1 MSRIF
6 LILLLLPLS
15 MAAQKITVKGTVYG
29 NEPKETLF
37 GVSVL
42 VKGTTIGTYTDLEGK
57 FELQIDR
64 GQTLVFSFLGMKT
77 REIVVESSSIDIT
90 LESDLSQLDEVTISV
105 GYFDINKKDLS
116 GAITQVTSEQ
126 LEKNRVNSV
135 EQLLQGQVAGVIIGE
150 SSEPGGGFSVSIR
163 GTNSIL
169 GGTQPLYVIDGVP
182 LDPLTDA
189 QGNDASGQSQ
199 SSLSFL
205 NPNDIEKIEVLK
217 DAAATA
223 VYGARGANGV
233 VLVTTK
239 SGDNLNGK
247 DALSITVDNFL
258 TDVIGNIGVMNG
270 PQFESYM
277 NQRAINQLYV
287 NITNPAR
294 VGGAFDG
301 TQVLDEA
308 NYPELAG
315 FELRFPTSTGIS
327 SNWQDLAY
335 RLAYSSAYNLS
346 YQGGDKQKSIA
357 MNLGLIENNGVITNS
372 FNRRLTFNVNAR
384 TKAFKNKIEIA
395 SRSNI
400 AYNTGNASSV
410 GNGQI
415 FLQRSVV
422 SQTLLFQPIFR
433 LLDPGEDDDIY
444 ADLNEGNIISNP
456 FTLANDV
463 IDKKTS
469 YNFIQNLALTAKLTP
484 KLTAIFRGAFNFQRS
499 LRDNYYPSTTT
510 RGRRNNGE
518 ASQSNFENQ
527 KLYGEANLRYINK
540 FGKHRIDAIVVGTVE
555 QNNIRSIFN
564 KAFGFGSDATSFYN
578 FTSATDVLVPRTE
591 FREFGLVSGLSRVGY
606 SFDRRYFVD
615 VNARIDASSK
625 FAENNKSA
633 FFPSLA
639 LAWDITSEKFFSEVE
654 KINNLKLR
662 LSYGK
667 TGSNPIQPYESLALM
682 APVRYNF
689 NNQLVTGFFES
700 NLANDDLTWET
711 TDQFNAGLDIS
722 LFDSKINIT
731 LDAYYKLTYDLLQRV
746 NLPPSNGFASRID
759 NFGEV
764 ENKGIELAINAVAY
778 DSKQFKWNVSG
789 NFFINRN
796 KLLSLNSNLDF
807 QLGPTIG
814 FAQSN
819 PVVFQT
825 GSPLGI
831 FWGAQTNGIYRDW
844 EEANNSGIAGARP
857 GEIRYVN
864 NSVDLDENGVPLP
877 TQRIDFADFVQ
888 IGDPN
893 PDFNFAITNNF
904 TFGKWDLNVLLTGQ
918 KGGDIFWVDSWQ
930 LAQNQGTSNGL
941 FSAFQDSWR
950 APLSVTPDGGL
961 IFDPSAGNQD
971 NVGNP
976 AAITNEGPRALASD
990 RQIFD
995 GSFVRLKNVNLGYTF
1010 TIKKKHNLRVFATG
1024 QNLLTWTKY
1033 PGYDP
1038 EVTTFNR
1045 DPQRRGV
1052 DFGGYPG
1059 TRNYT
1064 IGLRFNY

>member
-1 MSRIF
+1 MNKIF

-15 MAAQKITVKGTVYG
+15 MVAQKITVKGTVYG
-29 NEPKETLF
+29 NEPKEALF

-42 VKGTTIGTYTDLEGK
+42 VKGTTTGAYTDLEGK
-57 FELQIDR
+57 YELQVDR

-77 REIVVESSSIDIT
+77 REVVVESTTLDIT
-90 LESDLSQLDEVTISV
+90 LEFDTSQLDEVTISV
-105 GYFDINKKDLS
+105 GYFDISKKDLS
-116 GAITQVTSEQ
+116 GSITQVTAEK

-182 LDPLTDA
+182 IDPLTDA
-189 QGNDASGQSQ
+189 QGNEAAGQSQ

-258 TDVIGNIGVMNG
+258 TDVIGNIDVMDG
-270 PQFESYM
+270 PTFERYM
-277 NQRAINQLYV
+277 NQRAINQFYV
-287 NITNPAR
+287 GITNPNR

-301 TQVLDEA
+301 TQTLDET
-308 NYPELAG
+308 NFPELAN
-315 FELRFPTSTGIS
+315 FDVRFPTSTGVNN
-327 SNWQDLAY
+327 NWQDLAY
-335 RLAYSSAYNLS
+335 RMAYSSAYNIS

-357 MNLGLIENNGVITNS
+357 MNLGLIENNGIIINS
-372 FNRRLTFNVNAR
+372 NNRRLTFNVNAR
-384 TKAFKNKIEIA
+384 TKAFKNKLELA

-400 AYNTGNASSV
+400 AYNAGNASSV

-422 SQTLLFQPIFR
+422 SQALLFQPIFR

-456 FTLANDV
+456 FTLARDV
-463 IDKKTS
+463 IDQKSS
-469 YNFIQNLALTAKLTP
+469 YNFIQNLALTARITP

-499 LRDNYYPSTTT
+499 LRDSYYPSTTT

-527 KLYGEANLRYINK
+527 KLYGEANLRYVNK
-540 FGKHRIDAIVVGTVE
+540 FGKHRVDAIVLGTIE
-555 QNNIRSIFN
+555 ENNIRSVFN
-564 KAFGFGSDATSFYN
+564 KAFGFGSDATTFYN

-591 FREFGLVSGLSRVGY
+591 FRKFGLVSGLSRVGY

-615 VNARIDASSK
+615 VNARVDASSK
-625 FAENNKSA
+625 FAKNNQSA

-639 LAWDITSEKFFSEVE
+639 LAWDITSEKFFNNVE
-654 KINNLKLR
+654 NINNLKLR

-682 APVRYNF
+682 APIRYNF

-711 TDQFNAGLDIS
+711 TDQVNAGLDIS

-764 ENKGIELAINAVAY
+764 ENKGIELSINAVAI
-778 DSKQFKWNVSG
+778 DSDDFTWNVSG

-807 QLGPTIG
+807 QLGPVIG

-825 GSPLGI
+825 GRPLGI

-844 EEANNSGIAGARP
+844 AEANASGIAGAAP
-857 GEIRYVN
+857 GEIRYIN
-864 NSVDLDENGVPLP
+864 NSVDLDENGNPLP
-877 TQRIDFADFVQ
+877 TQRIDFSDFVQ

-893 PDFNFAITNNF
+893 PDFNFAVTNNF
-904 TFGKWDLNVLLTGQ
+904 TFRKWDLNVLLTGQ
-918 KGGDIFWVDSWQ
+918 MGGDIFWVDSWQ
-930 LAQNQGTSNGL
+930 LGQNQGTSNGL
-941 FSAFQDSWR
+941 SSAFQDSWR
-950 APLSVTPDGGL
+950 APLSFTPEGGL
-961 IFDPSAGNQD
+961 VFDPAAGNLD

-976 AAITNEGPRALASD
+976 AALLNEGPRALASD
-990 RQIFD
+990 RQVYD

-1059 TRNYT
+1059 TKTYT
-1064 IGLRFNY
+1064 FGLRFNY